1 MELTQTYQRIIT
13 TDVYL
18 DGAKV
23 GEIRAYGKYTTQ
35 SKETNSTTYYLKQT
49 FWYNQSSQYYYG
61 VSSATGT
68 LDGTAK
74 KYSSYTRFYG
84 GETLIQEISR
94 TITHNEDGT
103 SPTKNVVSKWVDS
116 VGHNL
121 SGNVN
126 ITFPKIDR
134 YPYIISAPNF
144 NDEENPKVD
153 YSTVNGFPSSTV
165 QIGILDNSDNVLV
178 SYRDV
183 VLEDGTY
190 TFELNNTERNTLRQ
204 YTTGK
209 TSTVKFSL
217 KTTAS
222 GTSYYSKVSKT
233 LTIINANP
241 TFNVAYQDTN
251 ATTTAITNNNQ
262 QIIQNNSTLQINITN
277 ATGLKY
283 ATVSS
288 VSVNINGAI
297 TTDTI
302 SSATKNI
309 NIGTL
314 NLSSNTNA
322 TITLTDSRGNT
333 TTQTIELTI
342 LEWQLPTAII
352 TLARKQNFYTATDI
366 TVDANYSSLDSKNTI
381 TIQYRYKKTTD
392 GSYGAW
398 NNLSDNVQGTFNIDN
413 QYAWNV
419 EVKLTDR
426 LGSTTYSNLY
436 VGVGIPPFFIDKHR
450 NSVGVWCFPNY
461 DKSVEVDG
469 IDISN
474 TYDENE
480 RPIGK
485 WIDGSIIYRKVIKS
499 VGTYGTGIDIA
510 HNISSLKRVIK
521 YDIVAS
527 NDNGTSYPAY
537 NTSFTLQ
544 VVQIDSTNIKMNI
557 SSSFGTGWVIHY
569 IMEYTKQ

>member
-23 GEIRAYGKYTTQ
+23 GEIRTYAKYTSQ
-35 SKETNSTTYYLKQT
+35 SIANDETYWMAKQT
-49 FWYNQSSQYYYG
+49 FWYNQPSKYYYA
-61 VSSATGT
+61 VSSATAT
-68 LDGTAK
+68 LDGTPK
-74 KYSSYTRFYG
+74 PYNKYTRFYG
-84 GETLIQEISR
+84 GETLIQEVSR
-94 TITHNEDGT
+94 TTKHSEDGT
-103 SPTKNVVSKWVDS
+103 SPSRFIETKWKDS
-116 VGHNL
+116 VGHDL
-121 SGNVN
+121 SGSTY

-134 YPYIISAPNF
+134 YPYIISAPDF
-144 NDEENPKVD
+144 NDEANPKVD
-153 YSTVNGFPSSTV
+153 YSTINGFPSSTV

-190 TFELNNTERNTLRQ
+190 TFELTNTERNTLRQ

-262 QIIQNNSTLQINITN
+262 QLIQNNSTLQINITN

-398 NNLSDNVQGTFNIDN
+398 NNLSDNVQSTFNIDN

-450 NSVGVWCFPNY
+450 NSASVWCFPNY
-461 DKSVEVDG
+461 DKSFEVNG
-469 IDISN
+469 VDISN

-480 RPIGK
+480 RPVGI
-485 WIDGSIIYRKVIKS
+485 WIDGSVIYRKVFLSNGTTGNNVAIPHGITSLGKVIKIDAS
-499 VGTYGTGIDIA
+499 AKGTGV
-510 HNISSLKRVIK
+510 KQ
-521 YDIVAS
+521 
-527 NDNGTSYPAY
+527 YPLN

-544 VVQIDSTNIKMNI
+544 VVEIDGTNVKMNI
-557 SSSFGTGWVIHY
+557 STGFGTGWVIHY
-569 IMEYTKQ
+569 IMEYTKL

>member
-23 GEIRAYGKYTTQ
+23 GEIRTYAKYTSQ
-35 SKETNSTTYYLKQT
+35 SIANDETYWMAKQT
-49 FWYNQSSQYYYG
+49 FWYNQPSKYYYA
-61 VSSATGT
+61 VSSATAT
-68 LDGTAK
+68 LDGTPK
-74 KYSSYTRFYG
+74 PYKQYTRFYG
-84 GETLIQEISR
+84 GETLIQEVSR
-94 TITHNEDGT
+94 TTKHSEDGT
-103 SPTKNVVSKWVDS
+103 SPSRFIETKWKDS
-116 VGHNL
+116 VGHDL
-121 SGNVN
+121 SGSTY

-134 YPYIISAPNF
+134 YPYIISAPDF
-144 NDEENPKVD
+144 NDEANPKVD

-190 TFELNNTERNTLRQ
+190 TFELTNTERNTLRQ

-352 TLARKQNFYTATDI
+352 TLARKQNFYTVTDI

-398 NNLSDNVQGTFNIDN
+398 NNLSDNVQSTFNIDN

-480 RPIGK
+480 RPVGR
-485 WIDGSIIYRKVIKS
+485 WIDGSIIYRKVFS
-499 VGTYGTGIDIA
+499 SNGVNGNNVNIA
-510 HNISSLKRVIK
+510 HGITNLGKVIK
-521 YDIVAS
+521 IDAS
-527 NDNGTSYPAY
+527 AKGSEARQYPLN

-544 VVQIDSTNIKMNI
+544 VVEINGTNVKMNI
-557 SSSFGTGWVIHY
+557 STSFGTGWVIHY
-569 IMEYTKQ
+569 IMEYTKL